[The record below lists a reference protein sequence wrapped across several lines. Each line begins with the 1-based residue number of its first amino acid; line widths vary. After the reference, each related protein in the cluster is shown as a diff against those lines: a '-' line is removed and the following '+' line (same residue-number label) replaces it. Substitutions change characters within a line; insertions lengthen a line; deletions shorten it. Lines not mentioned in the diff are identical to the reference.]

1 MRPDKFLIL
10 AAAAVFAAVSC
21 NKANEG
27 TDPSE
32 SVAGTYAGY
41 ATAEFQYSPDPMVSE
56 AQTLTITSTGEG
68 TVSVNYVSDTW
79 GEFTVNDAQVTGNG
93 GAFSI
98 EGEGSTLMGMQPGSE
113 QEYPCTFTGT
123 VSEDRADYSFVFNVP
138 AVMGGL
144 KITFLPENE

>member
-10 AAAAVFAAVSC
+10 AAVAVFAAVSC
-21 NKANEG
+21 NKVNEG

-123 VSEDRADYSFVFNVP
+123 VSEDKADYSFVFNVP